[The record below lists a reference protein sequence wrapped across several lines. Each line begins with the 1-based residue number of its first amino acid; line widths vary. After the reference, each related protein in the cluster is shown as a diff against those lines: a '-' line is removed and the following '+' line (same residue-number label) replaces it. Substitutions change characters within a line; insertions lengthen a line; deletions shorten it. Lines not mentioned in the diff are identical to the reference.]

1 VALSE
6 GTSFDFQFGNART
19 EAAANPEETGEE
31 SSEATSPEDEATD
44 DTGQGPV
51 LGNVLVTVARVA
63 GILVLVLAGAIAV
76 LFVLSRRRRY

>member
-1 VALSE
+1 
-6 GTSFDFQFGNART
+6 
-19 EAAANPEETGEE
+19 
-31 SSEATSPEDEATD
+31 
-44 DTGQGPV
+44 V